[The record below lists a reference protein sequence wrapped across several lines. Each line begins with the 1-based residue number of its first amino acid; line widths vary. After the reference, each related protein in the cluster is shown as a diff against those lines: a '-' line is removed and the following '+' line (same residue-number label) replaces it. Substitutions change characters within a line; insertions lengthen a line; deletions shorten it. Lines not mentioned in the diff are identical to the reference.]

1 MVQNVRAA
9 KSEPKR
15 IEVKD
20 GNIVVPIYEFTDGR
34 FCVDMKLGEKRKR
47 ITRASLDAAKVEAR
61 KLIAKIKSGRQNEVL
76 MKAEEVEEYQLAKG
90 LLPPGFKLQ
99 TALEEWLA
107 IRNKKTL
114 ISSKSVPE
122 IVDEFL
128 TSKQVEGASFFH
140 LEDRKY
146 RLKKFAD
153 SFNRRIDRITTH
165 EIEVWLNS
173 LKVGGRTRN
182 NYRNAVLQLFRY
194 ARGKRYL
201 PRNEPT
207 VVEDVAAA
215 FAGEGDIEIY
225 TTAEL
230 RLLLDHAPAKLLP
243 FFAIGAFAGLRSQE
257 IMRLD
262 WKDLHFEQDFIEVSA
277 AKAKTA
283 SRRLVPLLPV
293 LKDWLDAHREDSGH
307 VVGYTR
313 NDVLSEA
320 RQRFCKSGIK
330 VDGETRQFEWKPNA
344 LRHSYASY
352 RLADIKD
359 SARVALEMG
368 NSPGMLFRNY
378 RELVTEQQAKDWF
391 SLFPAASTKRESSG
405 SNGSP
410 PAADSATPTVKP
422 HSSPDSDSIV

>member
-1 MVQNVRAA
+1 MNRAVRAA
-9 KSEPKR
+9 RSEPKR

-34 FCVDMKLGEKRKR
+34 FCVDMKLGAKRKR
-47 ITRASLDAAKVEAR
+47 ITRASLEAAKTEAR
-61 KLIAKIKSGRQNEVL
+61 ALIAKIKSGRQNEVL

-90 LLPPGFKLQ
+90 LLPPGVSLQ
-99 TALEEWLA
+99 TVVEEWLA
-107 IRNKKTL
+107 ARNKKTL
-114 ISSKSVPE
+114 ITSKSVPE
-122 IVDEFL
+122 ILDEFL
-128 TSKQVEGASFFH
+128 TSKQVEGSGFFH

-146 RLKKFAD
+146 RLKKFSN
-153 SFNRRIDRITTH
+153 SFPSRIDRITTH

-173 LKVGGRTRN
+173 LGVGGRTRN

-207 VVEDVAAA
+207 VVEDVASAST
-215 FAGEGDIEIY
+215 GDGDIEIY
-225 TTAEL
+225 TLSEL
-230 RLLLDHAPAKLLP
+230 SMLLNHAPPKLLP
-243 FFAIGAFAGLRSQE
+243 FLAIGAFAGLRSQE

-262 WKDLHFEQDFIEVSA
+262 WKDLRFEQDFIEVSA

-293 LKDWLDAHREDSGH
+293 LKDWLQPQRKDTGH

-320 RQRFCKSGIK
+320 RQKFCKSGIK
-330 VDGETRQFEWKPNA
+330 VDGEPREFEWKPNA

-359 SARVALEMG
+359 AARVALEMG
-368 NSPGMLFRNY
+368 NSPAMLFRNY
-378 RELVTEQQAKDWF
+378 RELVTEQQAKKWF
-391 SLFPAASTKRESSG
+391 SLFPTKSGKTDSSNRDGVVPASDFVAET
-405 SNGSP
+405 
-410 PAADSATPTVKP
+410 DSVGTGN
-422 HSSPDSDSIV
+422 